1 MKSWH
6 KQLETTNAIGNTANE
21 ISGIIRDLKEAGTIN
36 NTANTVVETA
46 NTTLTIIEIA
56 KMFNKDNGASE
67 TTKDWKI
74 SRYTIQ
80 IILTQI
86 KYLFV
91 LESFIFNPP
100 LAQTHSL

>member
-21 ISGIIRDLKEAGTIN
+21 ISGIIRDLKEPGTIN

-56 KMFNKDNGASE
+56 KNILISTME
-67 TTKDWKI
+67 LVRQLQKI
-74 SRYTIQ
+74 ERSLDIQ
-80 IILTQI
+80 LVFCAA
-86 KYLFV
+86 K
-91 LESFIFNPP
+91 
-100 LAQTHSL
+100 